1 LIERV
6 GRGERFVVTR
16 RGRPVLGLVP
26 AEEAARAEEH
36 CFDTDVLSVFL
47 RRGAPPATQRRLADV
62 PPEEHTTTTVTLGEL
77 LYGAARLQS
86 RSLHRAIEE
95 YVENDVSI
103 VPFDEP
109 AAQAYAELR
118 VELEAAGLRLDD
130 PDLRIAAICLAHDL
144 TLVTGNVRH
153 FERVP
158 GLRVE
163 NWLA

>member
-1 LIERV
+1 M
-6 GRGERFVVTR
+6 F
-16 RGRPVLGLVP
+16 
-26 AEEAARAEEH
+26 
-36 CFDTDVLSVFL
+36 CFDTDVMSATV
-47 RRGAPPATQRRLADV
+47 RSGGGPPQLARRLAVV
-62 PPEEHTTTTVTLGEL
+62 PAAMQFTTSVTVGEL
-77 LYGAARLQS
+77 LYGARKRQS
-86 RSLHRAIEE
+86 RRLEDDIDGLVAEIQ
-95 YVENDVSI
+95 V

-109 AAQAYAELR
+109 AARSYAEIR
-118 VELEAAGLRLDD
+118 VALEAAGRPLED